1 MALVLAAVGALERL
15 PPATPHTP
23 SAHVLLGN
31 KDDCWRDVFVG
42 GGWEP
47 ISCES
52 GVQLKV
58 IRLGIKKGRT
68 FDGIRR

>member
-1 MALVLAAVGALERL
+1 MALVLAVVGALEHL
-15 PPATPHTP
+15 PPATPRPP
-23 SAHVLLGN
+23 SARVLLGN

-52 GVQLKV
+52 GVQVNV
-58 IRLGIKKGRT
+58 IRLGIKKGRI